1 MKVKRFI
8 TGPIFVNTY
17 VVYDEDSADA
27 IIIDAGG
34 SAEEIVEFVKENKLQ
49 VKGIY
54 NTHGH
59 FDHVMGAKAIQ
70 DNLQVGFY
78 LNKNDLKASQTTI
91 YRYLDNLV
99 KEGIIKKNYSEEKS
113 SSCYQYVGKRCKEHY
128 HLKCNNCGEII
139 HLDSEIFSS
148 IEKKIIDRYGFK
160 IDNIKTILYG
170 TCNKCNMNNK
180 SK

>member
-1 MKVKRFI
+1 MSYMNELNKYKTKQRVAILDFI
-8 TGPIFVNTY
+8 
-17 VVYDEDSADA
+17 ES
-27 IIIDAGG
+27 
-34 SAEEIVEFVKENKLQ
+34 NKDREVTANDIL
-49 VKGIY
+49 V
-54 NTHGH
+54 
-59 FDHVMGAKAIQ
+59 
-70 DNLQVGFY
+70 Y

>member
-1 MKVKRFI
+1 MNELNKYKTKQRVAILDFI
-8 TGPIFVNTY
+8 
-17 VVYDEDSADA
+17 ES
-27 IIIDAGG
+27 
-34 SAEEIVEFVKENKLQ
+34 NKDREVTANDIL
-49 VKGIY
+49 V
-54 NTHGH
+54 
-59 FDHVMGAKAIQ
+59 
-70 DNLQVGFY
+70 Y

-139 HLDSEIFSS
+139 HIDSEIFSS

>member
-1 MKVKRFI
+1 MNELNKYKTKQRVAILDFI
-8 TGPIFVNTY
+8 
-17 VVYDEDSADA
+17 ES
-27 IIIDAGG
+27 
-34 SAEEIVEFVKENKLQ
+34 NKDREVTANDIL
-49 VKGIY
+49 V
-54 NTHGH
+54 
-59 FDHVMGAKAIQ
+59 
-70 DNLQVGFY
+70 Y

-148 IEKKIIDRYGFK
+148 IERKIIDRYGFK

>member
-1 MKVKRFI
+1 MNELNKYKTKQRAAILDFI
-8 TGPIFVNTY
+8 KNNK
-17 VVYDEDSADA
+17 DK
-27 IIIDAGG
+27 
-34 SAEEIVEFVKENKLQ
+34 EITANDILV
-49 VKGIY
+49 
-54 NTHGH
+54 
-59 FDHVMGAKAIQ
+59 
-70 DNLQVGFY
+70 Y

>member
-1 MKVKRFI
+1 MNELNKYKTKQRVAILDFI
-8 TGPIFVNTY
+8 
-17 VVYDEDSADA
+17 ES
-27 IIIDAGG
+27 
-34 SAEEIVEFVKENKLQ
+34 NKDREVTANDIL
-49 VKGIY
+49 V
-54 NTHGH
+54 
-59 FDHVMGAKAIQ
+59 
-70 DNLQVGFY
+70 Y

-99 KEGIIKKNYSEEKS
+99 KEGIIKKNYSEEQS

-170 TCNKCNMNNK
+170 TCNKCNMNSK

>member
-1 MKVKRFI
+1 MNDLNKYKTKQRVAILDFI
-8 TGPIFVNTY
+8 
-17 VVYDEDSADA
+17 ES
-27 IIIDAGG
+27 
-34 SAEEIVEFVKENKLQ
+34 NKDREVTANDIL
-49 VKGIY
+49 V
-54 NTHGH
+54 
-59 FDHVMGAKAIQ
+59 
-70 DNLQVGFY
+70 Y

-99 KEGIIKKNYSEEKS
+99 KEGIIKKNYSEEQS

-170 TCNKCNMNNK
+170 TCNKCNMNSK

>member
-1 MKVKRFI
+1 MNELNKYKTKQRVAILDFI
-8 TGPIFVNTY
+8 
-17 VVYDEDSADA
+17 ES
-27 IIIDAGG
+27 
-34 SAEEIVEFVKENKLQ
+34 NKDREVTANDIL
-49 VKGIY
+49 V
-54 NTHGH
+54 H
-59 FDHVMGAKAIQ
+59 
-70 DNLQVGFY
+70 

>member
-1 MKVKRFI
+1 MNELNKYKTKQRVAILDFI
-8 TGPIFVNTY
+8 
-17 VVYDEDSADA
+17 ES
-27 IIIDAGG
+27 
-34 SAEEIVEFVKENKLQ
+34 NKDREVTANDIL
-49 VKGIY
+49 V
-54 NTHGH
+54 
-59 FDHVMGAKAIQ
+59 
-70 DNLQVGFY
+70 Y

-99 KEGIIKKNYSEEKS
+99 KEGIIKKNYSEEKA

>member
-1 MKVKRFI
+1 MNELNKYKTKQRVAILDFI
-8 TGPIFVNTY
+8 
-17 VVYDEDSADA
+17 ES
-27 IIIDAGG
+27 
-34 SAEEIVEFVKENKLQ
+34 NKDREVTANDIL
-49 VKGIY
+49 V
-54 NTHGH
+54 
-59 FDHVMGAKAIQ
+59 
-70 DNLQVGFY
+70 Y

-139 HLDSEIFSS
+139 HLDSEIFYY

>member
-1 MKVKRFI
+1 MNELNKYKTKQRVAILDFI
-8 TGPIFVNTY
+8 
-17 VVYDEDSADA
+17 ES
-27 IIIDAGG
+27 
-34 SAEEIVEFVKENKLQ
+34 NKDREVTANDIL
-49 VKGIY
+49 V
-54 NTHGH
+54 
-59 FDHVMGAKAIQ
+59 
-70 DNLQVGFY
+70 Y

>member
-1 MKVKRFI
+1 MNELNKYKTKQRAAILDFI
-8 TGPIFVNTY
+8 
-17 VVYDEDSADA
+17 ES
-27 IIIDAGG
+27 
-34 SAEEIVEFVKENKLQ
+34 NKDREVTANDIL
-49 VKGIY
+49 V
-54 NTHGH
+54 
-59 FDHVMGAKAIQ
+59 
-70 DNLQVGFY
+70 Y

>member
-1 MKVKRFI
+1 MNELNKYKTKQRVAILDFI
-8 TGPIFVNTY
+8 
-17 VVYDEDSADA
+17 ES
-27 IIIDAGG
+27 
-34 SAEEIVEFVKENKLQ
+34 NKDREVTANDIL
-49 VKGIY
+49 V
-54 NTHGH
+54 
-59 FDHVMGAKAIQ
+59 
-70 DNLQVGFY
+70 Y
-78 LNKNDLKASQTTI
+78 LNKNDLKVSQTTI

>member
-1 MKVKRFI
+1 MNELNKYKTKQRVAIVDFI
-8 TGPIFVNTY
+8 
-17 VVYDEDSADA
+17 ES
-27 IIIDAGG
+27 
-34 SAEEIVEFVKENKLQ
+34 NKDREVTANDIL
-49 VKGIY
+49 V
-54 NTHGH
+54 
-59 FDHVMGAKAIQ
+59 
-70 DNLQVGFY
+70 Y

-128 HLKCNNCGEII
+128 HLKCKNCGEII

>member
-1 MKVKRFI
+1 MNELNKYKTKQRVAILDFI
-8 TGPIFVNTY
+8 
-17 VVYDEDSADA
+17 ES
-27 IIIDAGG
+27 
-34 SAEEIVEFVKENKLQ
+34 NKDREVTANDIL
-49 VKGIY
+49 V
-54 NTHGH
+54 
-59 FDHVMGAKAIQ
+59 
-70 DNLQVGFY
+70 Y

-91 YRYLDNLV
+91 YRYLDTLV

>member
-1 MKVKRFI
+1 MNELNKYKTKQRAAILDFI
-8 TGPIFVNTY
+8 KN
-17 VVYDEDSADA
+17 
-27 IIIDAGG
+27 
-34 SAEEIVEFVKENKLQ
+34 NKDREVTANDIL
-49 VKGIY
+49 V
-54 NTHGH
+54 
-59 FDHVMGAKAIQ
+59 
-70 DNLQVGFY
+70 Y

>member
-1 MKVKRFI
+1 MNELNKYKTKQRVAILDFI
-8 TGPIFVNTY
+8 
-17 VVYDEDSADA
+17 ES
-27 IIIDAGG
+27 
-34 SAEEIVEFVKENKLQ
+34 NKDREVTANDIL
-49 VKGIY
+49 V
-54 NTHGH
+54 
-59 FDHVMGAKAIQ
+59 
-70 DNLQVGFY
+70 Y

-170 TCNKCNMNNK
+170 TCKKCSK

>member
-1 MKVKRFI
+1 MNELNKYKTKQRVAILDFI
-8 TGPIFVNTY
+8 
-17 VVYDEDSADA
+17 ES
-27 IIIDAGG
+27 
-34 SAEEIVEFVKENKLQ
+34 NKDREVTANDIL
-49 VKGIY
+49 V
-54 NTHGH
+54 
-59 FDHVMGAKAIQ
+59 
-70 DNLQVGFY
+70 Y

-170 TCNKCNMNNK
+170 TCNKCNMNSK

>member
-1 MKVKRFI
+1 MNELNKYKTKQRVAILDFI
-8 TGPIFVNTY
+8 
-17 VVYDEDSADA
+17 ES
-27 IIIDAGG
+27 
-34 SAEEIVEFVKENKLQ
+34 NKDREVTANDIL
-49 VKGIY
+49 V
-54 NTHGH
+54 
-59 FDHVMGAKAIQ
+59 
-70 DNLQVGFY
+70 Y

-160 IDNIKTILYG
+160 IDNLRAILYG

>member
-1 MKVKRFI
+1 MNELNKYKTKQRVAILDFI
-8 TGPIFVNTY
+8 ESNKDREVTANDILVN
-17 VVYDEDSADA
+17 
-27 IIIDAGG
+27 
-34 SAEEIVEFVKENKLQ
+34 
-49 VKGIY
+49 
-54 NTHGH
+54 
-59 FDHVMGAKAIQ
+59 
-70 DNLQVGFY
+70 

-139 HLDSEIFSS
+139 HLDSETFSS

>member
-1 MKVKRFI
+1 MNELNKYKTKQRVAILGFI
-8 TGPIFVNTY
+8 
-17 VVYDEDSADA
+17 ES
-27 IIIDAGG
+27 
-34 SAEEIVEFVKENKLQ
+34 NKDREVTANDIL
-49 VKGIY
+49 V
-54 NTHGH
+54 
-59 FDHVMGAKAIQ
+59 
-70 DNLQVGFY
+70 Y